1 MARKN
6 ERRYSYSTHTAKN
19 ANGGYDWHVERLD
32 SELNKVIVASGT
44 EETKIAACI
53 AARDARRAAESPKSY
68 FDVTATHMQPIV
80 NALIDGDAEKAG
92 ELLTALVESIPG
104 IKSFEV
110 AMLREKA
117 MKEAGLI
124 PARRRKA

>member
-1 MARKN
+1 MASKN

-19 ANGGYDWHVERLD
+19 ANGGHDWHVERLD
-32 SELNKVIVASGT
+32 SELNKVIVANGT
-44 EETKIAACI
+44 AETKIAACI
-53 AARDARRAAESPKSY
+53 AARNARLAAKSPKS
-68 FDVTATHMQPIV
+68 FAEVTATHMQPIV
-80 NALIDGDAEKAG
+80 NALIVGDKEKAA
-92 ELLTALVESIPG
+92 ELFTALAESIPG